1 MTATVL
7 MRTACLGAGLVEGH
21 DFSRAVRVLIRT
33 GFSRCGSA
41 RLHSREVSMSIPIDD
56 LGSTQRMG
64 LGVVYSAN
72 SIKELIDLAV
82 GHH

>member
-1 MTATVL
+1 
-7 MRTACLGAGLVEGH
+7 
-21 DFSRAVRVLIRT
+21 
-33 GFSRCGSA
+33 
-41 RLHSREVSMSIPIDD
+41 MSIPIDD

-64 LGVVYSAN
+64 LGVVYSVN